1 MIKEKNN
8 NDEID
13 EEDQEQ
19 DEIVNNN
26 EELET
31 PIKTNPIQSH
41 LAYNSAAVYASPSFP
56 TYSNSYYYPSN
67 GMCPPNFGA
76 YSHHMHQMHP
86 YYQVQQMCPMS
97 KQIDNN
103 NETSSS
109 TTSISTSSPDRS
121 RSDSPSSV
129 NNEQTNYYQQQQ
141 QQSNYQAPNYPYY
154 SDYSSMGYK
163 PSNYSTMFQPPPPP
177 FVSTTAYYQNNFQP
191 NYSYASADC
200 SVNASNTNNLNYKS
214 NTTGI
219 FQPYADCN
227 TIQSSSST
235 YNDQE
240 DDIIYEDD
248 EASN

>member
-1 MIKEKNN
+1 
-8 NDEID
+8 
-13 EEDQEQ
+13 
-19 DEIVNNN
+19 
-26 EELET
+26 
-31 PIKTNPIQSH
+31 
-41 LAYNSAAVYASPSFP
+41 
-56 TYSNSYYYPSN
+56 
-67 GMCPPNFGA
+67 MCPPNFGT

-141 QQSNYQAPNYPYY
+141 SNYQAPNYPYY

-163 PSNYSTMFQPPPPP
+163 PSNYSSMFQPPPPP

-227 TIQSSSST
+227 TIQSSST

-240 DDIIYEDD
+240 DDVIYEDD